1 MIYLDISFLK
11 ELISCARGEIPSDIL
26 IQNGTLVNV
35 ITRETYLADVAI
47 YRNRIANV
55 AEPGILDPANSN
67 NIINAQGK
75 YISPGF
81 IESHLHIESTM
92 LPPSE
97 FAKLV
102 VPHGTT
108 TVIMDPHEI
117 GNALGE
123 EGLKLLLDLAEKQ
136 PLRLLIEIPSCVPA
150 APGLETTAFTID
162 DHAIAD
168 MIQNEPRFYG
178 LGEVMNYPG
187 VLAKNDSVLN
197 KVLLGKKLSVIDGH
211 SPGVSGRDLDAY
223 IATGI
228 KSDHESTTGEELQE
242 KLRKGMTTM
251 AREGSFTKDLH
262 NVLKFVKD
270 KDLDLRNCTLCS
282 DDRNVIDLVAN
293 GHMNSHIRMAVT
305 EGIDVLTAI
314 QMVTIN
320 AATYLD
326 LHNEIGSIAPGKI
339 ADVVLLDDLKDMQ
352 VSTVI
357 SNGIIVYSNKE
368 VLWEFSLTSL
378 PDWAQDTIKLM
389 TPPSSEHLRA
399 KTSLNDDMYSVKVI
413 GVIPNSVLTDLKHI
427 NLEVRDGWIRPNPKE
442 DILSISVLERYGVNG
457 NISNAFIQGFKITAE
472 RFAMATTV
480 AHDSHNLLVAGTN
493 HETMIEAVKLLQNI
507 KGGYVVI
514 ADEKV
519 GKVSL
524 PFGGLMSTQSYQI
537 LLHELEVIN
546 RIFTDGVSSFDEPL
560 MALSFMALPVIPHL
574 KITDKGLVDVDKF
587 AFTELIDDLS
597 L

>member
-1 MIYLDISFLK
+1 MDISFLK
-11 ELISCARGEIPSDIL
+11 GLISCARGEIPSDIL
-26 IQNGTLVNV
+26 ILNGTLINV
-35 ITRETYLADVAI
+35 ITRETYLADITV

-55 AEPGILDPANSN
+55 TDPGVLDPNNSKKV
-67 NIINAQGK
+67 IDAKGK
-75 YISPGF
+75 FISPGF

-123 EGLKLLLDLAEKQ
+123 KGLKLLLDLAEKQ

-162 DHAIAD
+162 DKAIAD
-168 MIQNEPRFYG
+168 MIQSEPRFYG

-187 VLAKNDSVLN
+187 VLFKNESVLN

-211 SPGVSGRDLDAY
+211 CPGVSGRDLDAY

-228 KSDHESTTGEELQE
+228 KSDHESTTGEELLE
-242 KLRKGMTTM
+242 KLRKGMITM
-251 AREGSFTKDLH
+251 AREGSFAKDLH
-262 NVLKFVKD
+262 NVFRLIKD
-270 KDLDLRNCTLCS
+270 KDLDLRNCTLAS
-282 DDRNVIDLVAN
+282 DDRNVIDLVTN
-293 GHMNSHIRMAVT
+293 GHMNSHIRIAVA
-305 EGIDVLTAI
+305 EGIDILTAI

-326 LHNEIGSIAPGKI
+326 LHNELGSIAPGKK
-339 ADVVLLDDLKDMQ
+339 ADIVLLDNLTDIQ
-352 VSTVI
+352 ISTVI
-357 SNGIIVYSNKE
+357 SDGKLVYSNNE
-368 VLWEFSLTSL
+368 ILWDFSGDVI
-378 PDWAQDTIKLM
+378 PNWAQDTIKLL
-389 TPPSSEHLRA
+389 TPPTTENLRA
-399 KTSLNDDMYSVKVI
+399 KTSLPDGEYSVKVI
-413 GVIPNSVLTDLKHI
+413 GVIPNSLLTDLKQVK
-427 NLEVRDGWIRPNPKE
+427 LEVRNGWIRPNPK
-442 DILSISVLERYGVNG
+442 DDVLSISVIERYGVNG
-457 NISNAFIQGFKITAE
+457 NISNAFIQGFKVTAE

-480 AHDSHNLLVAGTN
+480 AHDSHNMLVAGTD
-493 HETMIEAVKLLQNI
+493 HETMVKVIKILQDI

-514 ADEKV
+514 ADEKI
-519 GKVSL
+519 GKVPL
-524 PFGGLMSTQSYQI
+524 PFGGLMSTQSYQT
-537 LLHELEVIN
+537 LYHELEAIN
-546 RIFTDGVSSFDEPL
+546 KIFQDGVSNFDEPL

-587 AFTELIDDLS
+587 AFTELITNLNT
-597 L
+597 